1 MSYFLINLMVF
12 FLGLCVY
19 LALPV
24 TNSHGNRVLTTI
36 LIVSIVVLL
45 KVLYDVPEA

>member
-1 MSYFLINLMVF
+1 MTYFLINLMILL
-12 FLGLCVY
+12 LGLCVY

-24 TNSHGNRVLTTI
+24 KSPHDNGVLTTI
-36 LIVSIVVLL
+36 LIVSTVVLL

>member
-1 MSYFLINLMVF
+1 VTYFLINLMIL

-24 TNSHGNRVLTTI
+24 KSPHYNRALTTI
-36 LIVSIVVLL
+36 LIVSTVVLL
-45 KVLYDVPEA
+45 KVLYDAPKA